1 MNTLKIPL
9 TENLKTFVETETA
22 VTISSASDFV
32 LALVKDAQKKR
43 AWEKAEELVL
53 EGMQTP
59 ARPLTDEDWEK
70 LYKRIHQANSVVAAE
85 MSANIIRAIRRL
97 PTWRLGSPFIAKDSP
112 KKCWAFLKAVEKAIG
127 LLADF
132 RSWATVIRSPRQG
145 YEFGPFGVSKA
156 PHFIVRSRTVLKS
169 SAFCMGRDLEA
180 LFIS

>member
-22 VTISSASDFV
+22 AGGHSSASDFV

-70 LYKRIHQANSVVAAE
+70 LYKRIHQANSV
-85 MSANIIRAIRRL
+85 N
-97 PTWRLGSPFIAKDSP
+97 GAK
-112 KKCWAFLKAVEKAIG
+112 K
-127 LLADF
+127 
-132 RSWATVIRSPRQG
+132 
-145 YEFGPFGVSKA
+145 
-156 PHFIVRSRTVLKS
+156 
-169 SAFCMGRDLEA
+169 
-180 LFIS
+180 